1 MFWTVGL
8 SLRKPFH
15 TRANRRSGKV
25 DLSRERDWIVQH
37 GHEYSGEWV
46 VLRDGRLLGHTA
58 DSAKVSATVD
68 EARNEGVETPY
79 VKFIAEDPAPIWMG
93 WL

>member
-1 MFWTVGL
+1 MTAKTL
-8 SLRKPFH
+8 PH
-15 TRANRRSGKV
+15 TRKSSLGKV

-46 VLRDGRLLGHTA
+46 VLYDGRLLGHTA
-58 DSAKVSATVD
+58 DSAKVSAIVD
-68 EARNEGVETPY
+68 EARSEGVETPY
-79 VKFIAEDPAPIWMG
+79 VKFIAEDSAPIWMG

>member
-1 MFWTVGL
+1 M
-8 SLRKPFH
+8 
-15 TRANRRSGKV
+15 
-25 DLSRERDWIVQH
+25 QH

-58 DSAKVSATVD
+58 DSAKVSAIMD
-68 EARNEGVETPY
+68 LARSEGVVTPY
-79 VKFIAEDPAPIWMG
+79 VKFIAEDPAPIWME

>member
-1 MFWTVGL
+1 MTANTL
-8 SLRKPFH
+8 PH
-15 TRANRRSGKV
+15 TRKSTLGKV

-46 VLRDGRLLGHTA
+46 VLHGGRLLGHTA
-58 DSAKVSATVD
+58 DSAKVSAIVD
-68 EARNEGVETPY
+68 EARNEGVATPY